1 MAEIRKSLA
10 LLLCAGVLAMP
21 ATARADDDDDDR
33 GDRYLQDEPDH
44 AHARREVRRG
54 GMVPLE
60 RILADAERR
69 FGGRAIDVEL
79 DDGEY
84 QIEVLL
90 RDGRVAE
97 LVYDAR
103 SGRLLD
109 EEVDDD

>member
-1 MAEIRKSLA
+1 MADIRKHLT

-21 ATARADDDDDDR
+21 ATARADDDDDR

>member
-1 MAEIRKSLA
+1 MAEIRKSLV

-21 ATARADDDDDDR
+21 AAARADDDDDY
-33 GDRYLQDEPDH
+33 GDRYLQDESDH